1 MTKAGKEIL
10 QGARE
15 AVTIVRLEAENKRLR
30 EILRVALLWTSLE
43 YDVSSWREE
52 AELELARGT
61 NDAVLSV

>member
-1 MTKAGKEIL
+1 MRWYETNI
-10 QGARE
+10 RE
-15 AVTIVRLEAENKRLR
+15 LEAENKRLR
-30 EILRVALLWTSLE
+30 EKLRLALLWTSLE